1 MKDFDR
7 KDHVDKVEEE
17 DKLEEKKE
25 KSIEEE
31 SKKEQ
36 AYNFDK
42 YNERFEGRKQE
53 TIEDEL
59 AENNRNISFDKYQ
72 KQLNKD
78 ITEQQN
84 EQDEINPE
92 VDSPEVMEAKKV
104 EKENVE
110 TEKWLENMEEN
121 AEEIKEAKE
130 SLEGTNRGK
139 NPERLEE
146 TPKQEEI
153 DEDKK
158 LEQAEEVGEKNP
170 ERVEETSKQEE
181 VDEDKKLEQTEE
193 AGGKNPERVEE
204 TSKQEEVDEDKKLEQ
219 TEEAGGKNP
228 ERVEET
234 PKQEETDEGKE
245 LEQAEEVGEKNPE
258 QVEETPEQEGTGEG
272 KKLEQAEETRGKTP
286 EQVEETPEQEGTG
299 EGKELEQAEE
309 TRGKTPEQVE
319 ETPKQEETDE
329 GKELEQAEEAGEKKP
344 EQVEETP
351 KQEET
356 GEGEKLD
363 QLEEAGE
370 KQPEQVEETPK
381 QEETGE
387 GEKLDQ
393 LEEAG
398 EKQPEQVE
406 ETPKQEETG
415 EGEKLDQLEEAGE
428 KQPEQVEET
437 PKQEETGEG
446 EKLDQLEE
454 AGEKQPE
461 QVEETPKQEETGE
474 GEKLDQLEEAGE
486 KQTEQVEET
495 LKQEETDEDKKLE
508 QAEEAGEK
516 NPEQVEET
524 PKQEG
529 TDGENQ
535 LDQAGET
542 TEETG
547 EEKPEQVEEMPKQ
560 EGTDGENQLDQAGET
575 TEETGEEK
583 PEQVEEMPKQEETGE
598 DKKLDQTE
606 EPSEQE
612 VQEDEN
618 PPETRENIEGTDSSE
633 GPGEEETVKKEFEP
647 RSETEE
653 ESGFDLDELF
663 DQKKKEIDQ
672 RTIGQI
678 LKERKDAWREAGY
691 GDSFKEM
698 WKNAIQA
705 QIDAAKEGPKAWLKY
720 NKEEFSKEIK
730 HVYEDG
736 MKLANK
742 VIENNKILGPIK
754 EVLEER
760 NKKWN
765 EVGEGKYTLKS
776 SVEAQIEAAKQGPK
790 AWWEYNKK
798 EFSKEIKTAY
808 EDCAKMAD
816 KITDNYQTLKNIK
829 VSLEERHQKRIEDG
843 EGTTL
848 LEMCKNSVR
857 AQIDAAKEG
866 PEAWLKYNKEEFSK
880 EIKNVYEDG
889 MKIADKITDTYKVI
903 ANAKVSLRERHE
915 KRIEDGEGAT
925 LLEMCKNSVKAQI
938 DAAKEGPKAW
948 LKYNKEEFSKEIK
961 NVYEDSMKV
970 ANKMIE
976 GNKILFSIK
985 EVAIER
991 EKIWS
996 ESGDEKYTLKGSIKA
1011 QIEAIKQGPAEWFK
1025 YNKEEFS
1032 REIKTVY
1039 EDSMKVANKIIDKY
1053 KPLADARDILEA
1065 RDKKW
1070 REAGEANTIIS
1081 SFKAQ
1086 LEAAN
1091 KSPKAWW
1098 DYNIKGIQR
1107 ETRHLFEDG
1116 RMYLIKYMDTPGL
1129 FDEVDDKDSEKK
1141 DHTKKVREIE
1151 REGIENQVETD
1162 DSIKYEEE
1170 LPPSFFDQMSAE
1182 IESVKETDY
1191 KKLVAE
1197 LREEI
1202 SLEAARRKEEED
1214 LKKDSK
1220 QEVRDTL
1227 IDSAAEA
1234 YVKEDIVEEVLQV
1247 ETDTTFGETFIDN
1260 LGEKISSK
1268 LYLDGWEDVE
1278 KQFTEAT
1285 PGLLSTET
1293 ENTINEFAEEIQEVK
1308 VDADVSDLMESLQGN
1323 NSILAESVDHYV
1335 KGKLG
1340 VDEIPEEI
1348 SETLQEKIEEVIEEF
1363 ASEVTEWLLGEI
1375 VPFLRHVRTR
1385 VEEGKANGEGD
1396 TFVEQWKNA
1405 MEHYKEL
1412 IRRKEF
1418 TREFAKGLGEEA
1430 KNVGRHVTYATI
1442 AIPLLTI
1449 KLGKLLYKR
1458 KR

>member
-1 MKDFDR
+1 
-7 KDHVDKVEEE
+7 
-17 DKLEEKKE
+17 
-25 KSIEEE
+25 
-31 SKKEQ
+31 
-36 AYNFDK
+36 
-42 YNERFEGRKQE
+42 
-53 TIEDEL
+53 
-59 AENNRNISFDKYQ
+59 
-72 KQLNKD
+72 
-78 ITEQQN
+78 
-84 EQDEINPE
+84 
-92 VDSPEVMEAKKV
+92 
-104 EKENVE
+104 
-110 TEKWLENMEEN
+110 
-121 AEEIKEAKE
+121 
-130 SLEGTNRGK
+130 
-139 NPERLEE
+139 
-146 TPKQEEI
+146 
-153 DEDKK
+153 
-158 LEQAEEVGEKNP
+158 
-170 ERVEETSKQEE
+170 
-181 VDEDKKLEQTEE
+181 
-193 AGGKNPERVEE
+193 
-204 TSKQEEVDEDKKLEQ
+204 
-219 TEEAGGKNP
+219 
-228 ERVEET
+228 
-234 PKQEETDEGKE
+234 
-245 LEQAEEVGEKNPE
+245 
-258 QVEETPEQEGTGEG
+258 
-272 KKLEQAEETRGKTP
+272 
-286 EQVEETPEQEGTG
+286 
-299 EGKELEQAEE
+299 
-309 TRGKTPEQVE
+309 
-319 ETPKQEETDE
+319 
-329 GKELEQAEEAGEKKP
+329 
-344 EQVEETP
+344 
-351 KQEET
+351 
-356 GEGEKLD
+356 
-363 QLEEAGE
+363 
-370 KQPEQVEETPK
+370 
-381 QEETGE
+381 
-387 GEKLDQ
+387 
-393 LEEAG
+393 
-398 EKQPEQVE
+398 
-406 ETPKQEETG
+406 
-415 EGEKLDQLEEAGE
+415 
-428 KQPEQVEET
+428 
-437 PKQEETGEG
+437 
-446 EKLDQLEE
+446 
-454 AGEKQPE
+454 
-461 QVEETPKQEETGE
+461 
-474 GEKLDQLEEAGE
+474 
-486 KQTEQVEET
+486 EQVEET

-516 NPEQVEET
+516 NPEQVEEM

-776 SVEAQIEAAKQGPK
+776 SIEAQIEAAKQGPK

-843 EGTTL
+843 EGATL

-866 PEAWLKYNKEEFSK
+866 RLWEYNKEEFRK

-889 MKIADKITDTYKVI
+889 VKIADKITDTYKVI

-925 LLEMCKNSVKAQI
+925 LLEMCKNSVRAQI
-938 DAAKEGPKAW
+938 DAAKEGRLW
-948 LKYNKEEFSKEIK
+948 EYNKEEFRKEIK

-1039 EDSMKVANKIIDKY
+1039 EDSMKVADKIIDKY
-1053 KPLADARDILEA
+1053 KPLADARDVLEA

-1070 REAGEANTIIS
+1070 READEANTIIS

-1308 VDADVSDLMESLQGN
+1308 VDADVSDLMESL
-1323 NSILAESVDHYV
+1323 
-1335 KGKLG
+1335 
-1340 VDEIPEEI
+1340 
-1348 SETLQEKIEEVIEEF
+1348 
-1363 ASEVTEWLLGEI
+1363 
-1375 VPFLRHVRTR
+1375 
-1385 VEEGKANGEGD
+1385 
-1396 TFVEQWKNA
+1396 
-1405 MEHYKEL
+1405 
-1412 IRRKEF
+1412 
-1418 TREFAKGLGEEA
+1418 
-1430 KNVGRHVTYATI
+1430 
-1442 AIPLLTI
+1442 
-1449 KLGKLLYKR
+1449 
-1458 KR
+1458 

>member
-110 TEKWLENMEEN
+110 TEKRLENMEEN

-158 LEQAEEVGEKNP
+158 LEQVEEVGEKNP

-193 AGGKNPERVEE
+193 AGGKNPER
-204 TSKQEEVDEDKKLEQ
+204 L
-219 TEEAGGKNP
+219 
-228 ERVEET
+228 EET

-286 EQVEETPEQEGTG
+286 EQVEETP
-299 EGKELEQAEE
+299 
-309 TRGKTPEQVE
+309 
-319 ETPKQEETDE
+319 KQEETDE
-329 GKELEQAEEAGEKKP
+329 GKELEQAEEAGEKKPEQIEETSKQEETGEGEKLDQPEEAGEKKP

-370 KQPEQVEETPK
+370 KQSEQVEETPK

-406 ETPKQEETG
+406 ET
-415 EGEKLDQLEEAGE
+415 
-428 KQPEQVEET
+428 
-437 PKQEETGEG
+437 
-446 EKLDQLEE
+446 
-454 AGEKQPE
+454 
-461 QVEETPKQEETGE
+461 
-474 GEKLDQLEEAGE
+474 
-486 KQTEQVEET
+486 

-524 PKQEG
+524 PKQEGTDGENQLDQAGETTEETGGKKPEQVEEMPKQEG

-618 PPETRENIEGTDSSE
+618 PSETRENIEGTDSSE

-765 EVGEGKYTLKS
+765 EAGEGKYTLKS

-1348 SETLQEKIEEVIEEF
+1348 SETLQEKIEEVIDEF

-1405 MEHYKEL
+1405 MAHYKEL

>member
-1 MKDFDR
+1 MKEFDR

-25 KSIEEE
+25 KSIEEA
-31 SKKEQ
+31 SKKKQ

-42 YNERFEGRKQE
+42 YNEQFEGRKQE

-104 EKENVE
+104 EKENIE
-110 TEKWLENMEEN
+110 TKKRLENMEEN

-130 SLEGTNRGK
+130 SLEGTN
-139 NPERLEE
+139 
-146 TPKQEEI
+146 
-153 DEDKK
+153 
-158 LEQAEEVGEKNP
+158 
-170 ERVEETSKQEE
+170 
-181 VDEDKKLEQTEE
+181 
-193 AGGKNPERVEE
+193 
-204 TSKQEEVDEDKKLEQ
+204 
-219 TEEAGGKNP
+219 GGKNP

-234 PKQEETDEGKE
+234 PKQEEIE
-245 LEQAEEVGEKNPE
+245 
-258 QVEETPEQEGTGEG
+258 EG
-272 KKLEQAEETRGKTP
+272 KKLEQSEEA
-286 EQVEETPEQEGTG
+286 G
-299 EGKELEQAEE
+299 EKNL
-309 TRGKTPEQVE
+309 EQVE
-319 ETPKQEETDE
+319 ETPKQEEIE
-329 GKELEQAEEAGEKKP
+329 KGKKLEQSEEAGEKNPERVEETPKQEEIEEGKKLEQSEEAGEKNLEQVEETRKQEETEEGKKLDQSEETGEKTQ

-351 KQEET
+351 KQEGT
-356 GEGEKLD
+356 DGEQALD
-363 QLEEAGE
+363 QSEEAGE
-370 KQPEQVEETPK
+370 KNSEQVEETR
-381 QEETGE
+381 
-387 GEKLDQ
+387 
-393 LEEAG
+393 
-398 EKQPEQVE
+398 
-406 ETPKQEETG
+406 
-415 EGEKLDQLEEAGE
+415 
-428 KQPEQVEET
+428 
-437 PKQEETGEG
+437 
-446 EKLDQLEE
+446 
-454 AGEKQPE
+454 
-461 QVEETPKQEETGE
+461 
-474 GEKLDQLEEAGE
+474 
-486 KQTEQVEET
+486 
-495 LKQEETDEDKKLE
+495 KQEETDEGKKLE
-508 QAEEAGEK
+508 QSGETTEEDVEK

-524 PKQEG
+524 PKQEE

-547 EEKPEQVEEMPKQ
+547 GKNPEQVEEMPEQ
-560 EGTDGENQLDQAGET
+560 VETDEGKKLDQSGET
-575 TEETGEEK
+575 TEEDVEK
-583 PEQVEEMPKQEETGE
+583 NPEQVEEMPKQEETEE
-598 DKKLDQTE
+598 DEALDQSE

-612 VQEDEN
+612 VQDDEK
-618 PPETRENIEGTDSSE
+618 PSETRENIEGTDSSE
-633 GPGEEETVKKEFEP
+633 GSREEETVKKEFEP

-653 ESGFDLDELF
+653 ESGFDLDKLF

-705 QIDAAKEGPKAWLKY
+705 QVDAAKEGRLWEY
-720 NKEEFSKEIK
+720 NKEEFRKEIK

-765 EVGEGKYTLKS
+765 EAGEGKYTLKS
-776 SVEAQIEAAKQGPK
+776 SIEAQIEAAKQGPK

-843 EGTTL
+843 EGATL

-857 AQIDAAKEG
+857 AQIDAAKEDRLW
-866 PEAWLKYNKEEFSK
+866 EYNKEEFRK

-889 MKIADKITDTYKVI
+889 VKIADKITDTYKVI

-925 LLEMCKNSVKAQI
+925 LLEMCKNSVRAQI
-938 DAAKEGPKAW
+938 DAAKEGRLW
-948 LKYNKEEFSKEIK
+948 EYNKEEFRKEIK

-985 EVAIER
+985 EVVIER

-1039 EDSMKVANKIIDKY
+1039 EDSMKVADKIIDKY
-1053 KPLADARDILEA
+1053 KPLADARDVLEA

-1086 LEAAN
+1086 LEVAN

-1129 FDEVDDKDSEKK
+1129 FDEVDDKASEKK
-1141 DHTKKVREIE
+1141 DDTKK
-1151 REGIENQVETD
+1151 
-1162 DSIKYEEE
+1162 
-1170 LPPSFFDQMSAE
+1170 F
-1182 IESVKETDY
+1182 
-1191 KKLVAE
+1191 KK
-1197 LREEI
+1197 
-1202 SLEAARRKEEED
+1202 
-1214 LKKDSK
+1214 
-1220 QEVRDTL
+1220 
-1227 IDSAAEA
+1227 
-1234 YVKEDIVEEVLQV
+1234 
-1247 ETDTTFGETFIDN
+1247 
-1260 LGEKISSK
+1260 
-1268 LYLDGWEDVE
+1268 
-1278 KQFTEAT
+1278 
-1285 PGLLSTET
+1285 
-1293 ENTINEFAEEIQEVK
+1293 
-1308 VDADVSDLMESLQGN
+1308 
-1323 NSILAESVDHYV
+1323 
-1335 KGKLG
+1335 
-1340 VDEIPEEI
+1340 
-1348 SETLQEKIEEVIEEF
+1348 
-1363 ASEVTEWLLGEI
+1363 
-1375 VPFLRHVRTR
+1375 
-1385 VEEGKANGEGD
+1385 
-1396 TFVEQWKNA
+1396 
-1405 MEHYKEL
+1405 
-1412 IRRKEF
+1412 
-1418 TREFAKGLGEEA
+1418 
-1430 KNVGRHVTYATI
+1430 
-1442 AIPLLTI
+1442 
-1449 KLGKLLYKR
+1449 
-1458 KR
+1458 

>member
-110 TEKWLENMEEN
+110 TEKRLENMEEN

-158 LEQAEEVGEKNP
+158 LEQVEEVGEKNP

-193 AGGKNPERVEE
+193 AGGKNPERLEETPKQEETDEGKELEQAEEVGEKNPEQVEE
-204 TSKQEEVDEDKKLEQ
+204 TPEQEGTGEGKKLEQ
-219 TEEAGGKNP
+219 AEETRGKTP
-228 ERVEET
+228 EQVEET

-286 EQVEETPEQEGTG
+286 EQVEETP
-299 EGKELEQAEE
+299 
-309 TRGKTPEQVE
+309 
-319 ETPKQEETDE
+319 KQEETDE
-329 GKELEQAEEAGEKKP
+329 GKELEQAEEAGEKKPEQIEETSKQEETGEGEKLDQPEEAGEKKP

-370 KQPEQVEETPK
+370 KQSEQVEETPK

-406 ETPKQEETG
+406 ET
-415 EGEKLDQLEEAGE
+415 
-428 KQPEQVEET
+428 
-437 PKQEETGEG
+437 
-446 EKLDQLEE
+446 
-454 AGEKQPE
+454 
-461 QVEETPKQEETGE
+461 
-474 GEKLDQLEEAGE
+474 
-486 KQTEQVEET
+486 

-524 PKQEG
+524 PKQEGTDGENQLDQAGETTEETGGKKPEQVEEMPKQEG

-618 PPETRENIEGTDSSE
+618 PSETRENIEGTDSSE

-765 EVGEGKYTLKS
+765 EAGEGKYTLKS

-1348 SETLQEKIEEVIEEF
+1348 SETLQEKIEEVIDEF

-1405 MEHYKEL
+1405 MAHYKEL